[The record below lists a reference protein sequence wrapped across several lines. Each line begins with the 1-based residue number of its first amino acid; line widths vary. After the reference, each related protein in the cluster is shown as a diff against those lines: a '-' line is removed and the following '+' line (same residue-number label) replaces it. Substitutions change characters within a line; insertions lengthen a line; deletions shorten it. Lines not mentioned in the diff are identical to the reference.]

1 MTDIF
6 SLLQTQ
12 IQPQTQQAATSQ
24 PQESVPGL
32 FASLITELTAELPEG
47 QEELLIMPQESQPV
61 MTFTGNNSFPQGVID
76 ILAGTEPESE
86 SAELPPETLPPEAE
100 ESESED
106 VIIWEEVSQPK
117 TKPETPSKPE
127 PEQKTQTVTEDSRPE
142 VQVPQGELPPEIVKA
157 SDSKIFYYCAGSQEE
172 VPESE
177 SAPHEAM
184 TVQAPHE
191 QPEVLMPK
199 PKHDPSPVNA
209 SDDDDSESDD
219 VITADNV
226 DPEIIALSL
235 AAEGAVQVTHQ
246 ELPKVQAK
254 TEQDPDVLDSPGP
267 RQTQAANVQ
276 LRQVRTAKTDSDPTK
291 EPQAHSTDT
300 RPLTERPSPETP
312 TAVREDT
319 DGVTPEGRTQGQSQ
333 NQNQGQAFTQE
344 HGDSGAGDPSQRSRT
359 TTRKA
364 DSRTP
369 TERTGSTGTTRRT
382 ESRTD
387 FQAFFEGVLNTR
399 RTAARTSAVSLS
411 LRGPETFTQSTAL
424 RDGLTNVVR
433 FIRADGVQKANV
445 VVDPPALGRISV
457 ELTSSSS
464 GVEASIKVASE
475 QIRQLV
481 QDQLSQ
487 LRMNLSQQGVQ
498 VAEFTVDVQQDNSGS
513 HNPQGQEQPN
523 RGPMNFAGD
532 AEDEDTEEFRVDL
545 EDGLLWWVA

>member
-12 IQPQTQQAATSQ
+12 IQPQTQQAITSQ

-47 QEELLIMPQESQPV
+47 QEELLITPQESQPV

-76 ILAGTEPESE
+76 ILAGTEPESDSVE
-86 SAELPPETLPPEAE
+86 VTPETLPPEAE
-100 ESESED
+100 DSEE

-117 TKPETPSKPE
+117 TKPE
-127 PEQKTQTVTEDSRPE
+127 QKTQTVTEGSRPE
-142 VQVPQGELPPEIVKA
+142 VQVPQGESLTEEETVPASEILPPNPEIH
-157 SDSKIFYYCAGSQEE
+157 EE
-172 VPESE
+172 VPES
-177 SAPHEAM
+177 APAPQEAM
-184 TVQAPHE
+184 TVQAQHG
-191 QPEVLMPK
+191 QPEVLTPK
-199 PKHDPSPVNA
+199 PKHDSSPVKD
-209 SDDDDSESDD
+209 SDDYDSDSDEA
-219 VITADNV
+219 ITLNDT

-246 ELPKVQAK
+246 ELPQVQAK
-254 TEQDPDVLDSPGP
+254 TESDPDVLGSTGP

-276 LRQVRTAKTDSDPTK
+276 LRQARTAKTDSDSPQ
-291 EPQAHSTDT
+291 EPQFPST
-300 RPLTERPSPETP
+300 ETP
-312 TAVREDT
+312 SLNERGTHTALREGT
-319 DGVTPEGRTQGQSQ
+319 EDGTPEGQTQSQ
-333 NQNQGQAFTQE
+333 SQGQASTQDHTGSE
-344 HGDSGAGDPSQRSRT
+344 SGNPSTRSRT
-359 TTRKA
+359 ATRRA

-369 TERTGSTGTTRRT
+369 TEHTGSTGTTRRT

-399 RTAARTSAVSLS
+399 RTAARTSPVPLS

-513 HNPQGQEQPN
+513 HNPQGQEQPD

-532 AEDEDTEEFRVDL
+532 TEDEDTEEFRVDL
-545 EDGLLWWVA
+545 EEGLLWWVA

>member
-12 IQPQTQQAATSQ
+12 IQPQTAQAVTPQ

-47 QEELLIMPQESQPV
+47 QEELLITPQESQPV
-61 MTFTGNNSFPQGVID
+61 MTFTGNNSFSQGVID
-76 ILAGTEPESE
+76 LLAGTEPESDSVE
-86 SAELPPETLPPEAE
+86 VTPETLPPEAE
-100 ESESED
+100 DSEE

-117 TKPETPSKPE
+117 TKPE
-127 PEQKTQTVTEDSRPE
+127 QKTQTVTEGSRPE
-142 VQVPQGELPPEIVKA
+142 VQVPQGESLTEEGSVPASEILTPNPEIH
-157 SDSKIFYYCAGSQEE
+157 EE
-172 VPESE
+172 VPESVP
-177 SAPHEAM
+177 APQEAM
-184 TVQAPHE
+184 TVQAPQEH
-191 QPEVLMPK
+191 PEVPASK
-199 PKHDPSPVNA
+199 PKQDSSPVKD
-209 SDDDDSESDD
+209 SDDDGSDSDD
-219 VITADNV
+219 AITTDNAA
-226 DPEIIALSL
+226 PEIIALSL

-246 ELPKVQAK
+246 ELPQVQAK
-254 TEQDPDVLDSPGP
+254 TEQASDVLGSPGP
-267 RQTQAANVQ
+267 RQTQAAHVQ
-276 LRQVRTAKTDSDPTK
+276 LRQARTQKTDSDS
-291 EPQAHSTDT
+291 PQESQSPSTET
-300 RPLTERPSPETP
+300 RPLTERGTH
-312 TAVREDT
+312 TALREDT
-319 DGVTPEGRTQGQSQ
+319 DGGTPEGQSQSQSQ
-333 NQNQGQAFTQE
+333 NQGQPSTQGHTGSE
-344 HGDSGAGDPSQRSRT
+344 SGNPSTRSRT
-359 TTRKA
+359 TTRRA

-369 TERTGSTGTTRRT
+369 TERTGSTATTRRT

-399 RTAARTSAVSLS
+399 RTASRTSAAPLS

-457 ELTSSSS
+457 ELTAGTS

-532 AEDEDTEEFRVDL
+532 TEDEDTEEFRVDL
-545 EDGLLWWVA
+545 EEGLLWWVA